1 MKIRCQHKETGARGI
16 ICSELAAHA
25 DGKFPAQWGIYW
37 STSGNGLGHYY
48 WNDQTNIE
56 FTDMNNFIYIKRYTP
71 EKDKISNNLLV
82 IGILR
87 KYFGFKL
94 FWYINK

>member
-1 MKIRCQHKETGARGI
+1 MKIRCQHKETGALGI
-16 ICSELAAHA
+16 ICSELDAHA

-37 STSGNGLGHYY
+37 TDSGKGLGHYY
-48 WNDQTNIE
+48 WNDKTNIE
-56 FTDMNNFIYIKRYTP
+56 FTDMNNYIYIKRYTP
-71 EKDKISNNLLV
+71 KKDKIANKLLV

-87 KYFGFKL
+87 KYFGFRF